1 MLHREHGAMFARFG
15 TISDLTAGTLE
26 RRREN
31 LADALPP
38 LQLQPRI
45 FSHQISSIGA
55 VARSP
60 QELTPSE
67 GPALRLQRTAI
78 ARRSPPAVA
87 HHRDLDAT
95 VSGVTTTAPA
105 RGDVRFRGK
114 TGSRGL
120 SVKPTRLTR
129 SGHGGRATVWPCSLR
144 RSGDVLDFRS
154 VRIALAVQACFRPR
168 WPSSKIAVA

>member
-15 TISDLTAGTLE
+15 TVSDFTAGTLE

-38 LQLQPRI
+38 VQLQPRI

-67 GPALRLQRTAI
+67 GPALRLQRAAI

-120 SVKPTRLTR
+120 SVKPTRLTHF
-129 SGHGGRATVWPCSLR
+129 GHGHSRTSAQL
-144 RSGDVLDFRS
+144 LYYQFDFPELGQTRPS
-154 VRIALAVQACFRPR
+154 RIARGY
-168 WPSSKIAVA
+168 IEDGG

>member
-15 TISDLTAGTLE
+15 TVSDFTAGTLE

-45 FSHQISSIGA
+45 FSHQTSSIGA

-67 GPALRLQRTAI
+67 GPALRLQRAAI

-114 TGSRGL
+114 TG
-120 SVKPTRLTR
+120 V
-129 SGHGGRATVWPCSLR
+129 R
-144 RSGDVLDFRS
+144 RETG
-154 VRIALAVQACFRPR
+154 
-168 WPSSKIAVA
+168 KE

>member
-15 TISDLTAGTLE
+15 TVSDFTAGTLE

-60 QELTPSE
+60 RF
-67 GPALRLQRTAI
+67 G
-78 ARRSPPAVA
+78 RSPQYLATDCGGPPSLDGPRQPSRITATSTRPCQASPRQHRPVA
-87 HHRDLDAT
+87 MS
-95 VSGVTTTAPA
+95 VSGGRPEVV
-105 RGDVRFRGK
+105 DC
-114 TGSRGL
+114 
-120 SVKPTRLTR
+120 R
-129 SGHGGRATVWPCSLR
+129 SNR
-144 RSGDVLDFRS
+144 RD
-154 VRIALAVQACFRPR
+154 
-168 WPSSKIAVA
+168 

>member
-1 MLHREHGAMFARFG
+1 MRDQNCVPSKGTKKLLHREHGAMFARFG
-15 TISDLTAGTLE
+15 TVSDFTAGTLE

-67 GPALRLQRTAI
+67 GPALRLQRAAI

-105 RGDVRFRGK
+105 SGDVRFRGK

-120 SVKPTRLTR
+120 SVKPTRLTHNGSR
-129 SGHGGRATVWPCSLR
+129 SATNVTLPQRSLK
-144 RSGDVLDFRS
+144 GPAWVP
-154 VRIALAVQACFRPR
+154 RIVDANL
-168 WPSSKIAVA
+168 